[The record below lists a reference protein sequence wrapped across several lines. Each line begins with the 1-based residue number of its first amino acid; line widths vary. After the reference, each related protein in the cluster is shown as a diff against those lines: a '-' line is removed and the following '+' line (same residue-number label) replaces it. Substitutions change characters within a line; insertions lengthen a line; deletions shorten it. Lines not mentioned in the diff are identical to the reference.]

1 MEERVASNTNLPAFM
16 MTGGRGLELL
26 LSIYLFNDFIM
37 KLKWD
42 FN

>member
-26 LSIYLFNDFIM
+26 SIYLFNDFIM